1 MNAGALYALL
11 PALLAPL
18 FRGLADYLALDA
30 AGITEPLSALAR
42 SLPALALFWGWSRE
56 DFQRPL
62 LLPLY
67 GAYAGAVLDE
77 RGVFG
82 ALAGV
87 LLGLLLLPFRRVPS
101 KYRFWAAVLYVA
113 LAAFLFTAGLILLGV
128 ETGWILPL
136 VLLLAGFLEPAFP
149 GTASD

>member
-1 MNAGALYALL
+1 MNAGFWYALL
-11 PALLAPL
+11 PALLSPV
-18 FRGLADYLALDA
+18 FRGLAAVLELDWP
-30 AGITEPLSALAR
+30 GITPPLPALLR

-82 ALAGV
+82 ALAGA
-87 LLGLLLLPFRRVPS
+87 LLGLLLQPFRRVARRH
-101 KYRFWAAVLYVA
+101 RFWAALLYVA

-136 VLLLAGFLEPAFP
+136 VLLLAGFLDPALP
-149 GTASD
+149 GAASD